1 MSSCATR
8 WHMLGLSNVHGA
20 FRQYLV
26 RNRSF
31 TTSGFPT
38 DTMVP
43 ITDFVLFHVENIGQR
58 GRLGF
63 HAPRRYL
70 LVCQVFVRNNGK
82 LAYNGVNPMLTEKS
96 VSIFVTYPRSIII
109 ERQGMIRISRCSSQT
124 LHRLRFSCITPG
136 MRARTKLRPVHL
148 RFLSYHT
155 FLLEEKL
162 E

>member
-1 MSSCATR
+1 
-8 WHMLGLSNVHGA
+8 MLGLSNVHGA

-43 ITDFVLFHVENIGQR
+43 ITDFVLFPVENIGQR

-82 LAYNGVNPMLTEKS
+82 LAYNGVKPMLTEKKR
-96 VSIFVTYPRSIII
+96 VTLCHIPKIHNYRETRHDPHF
-109 ERQGMIRISRCSSQT
+109 T
-124 LHRLRFSCITPG
+124 LQQSNLASL
-136 MRARTKLRPVHL
+136 A
-148 RFLSYHT
+148 
-155 FLLEEKL
+155 FLLHHSGHEGPD
-162 E
+162 